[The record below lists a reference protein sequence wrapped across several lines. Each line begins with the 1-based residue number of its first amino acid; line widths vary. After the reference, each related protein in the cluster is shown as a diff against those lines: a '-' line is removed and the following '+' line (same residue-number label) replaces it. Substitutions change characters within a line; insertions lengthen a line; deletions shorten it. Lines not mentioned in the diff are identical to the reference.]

1 MSFVWLFVTLLDDVL
16 LNDIFFESL
25 TFYPLERDDFVLT
38 CHFSACK
45 ALCYHSSVAPEGRR
59 WVYPSCLLCKYLY
72 RGEKRSPTM
81 AATTTPPSANFS
93 FNALALTGQ
102 LFHHH
107 SSNWGEWRQ
116 KPWNSWGWG
125 KFGTL
130 ELTGYDAST
139 WCGRIRRERQ
149 PTLTTMLPTPHALF
163 FYLCVVLS
171 LWGLDLRAYLH
182 WHVRQW
188 AYRSSRCG
196 SVDMSRFI
204 SRIGFFMGRRVY
216 MINV

>member
-1 MSFVWLFVTLLDDVL
+1 MTFCHSPRWRIVKWH
-16 LNDIFFESL
+16 FFERL

-59 WVYPSCLLCKYLY
+59 WVYLSCLLCKYLY
-72 RGEKRSPTM
+72 RGEKRSPPM

-116 KPWNSWGWG
+116 KPWHSWGWG

-163 FYLCVVLS
+163 FLP
-171 LWGLDLRAYLH
+171 LR
-182 WHVRQW
+182 
-188 AYRSSRCG
+188 RSSP
-196 SVDMSRFI
+196 MRFRSPSI
-204 SRIGFFMGRRVY
+204 PPLTCEAVSLPKLKVWLGGHV
-216 MINV
+216 

>member
-1 MSFVWLFVTLLDDVL
+1 
-16 LNDIFFESL
+16 
-25 TFYPLERDDFVLT
+25 
-38 CHFSACK
+38 
-45 ALCYHSSVAPEGRR
+45 
-59 WVYPSCLLCKYLY
+59 
-72 RGEKRSPTM
+72 M

-116 KPWNSWGWG
+116 KPWHSWGWG

-163 FYLCVVLS
+163 FYLCVVLR

-204 SRIGFFMGRRVY
+204 SRIGFFYGTESVHDQRLKGKINKPVKLITIEAKDRWHQYFYGVFTGTKDVY
-216 MINV
+216 IYLIILIRKV